1 MQGEFYVSK
10 PSTFMHL
17 YPDKKSEVTDE
28 LLYGTNVFSVEE
40 SYGGFLL
47 CKTDYGYLGYVE
59 VSALSK
65 RAEKGER
72 FVVTS
77 SFCDVF
83 SYPEYNF
90 APLTTIPQGSV
101 LCGEGKKCRDERFTL
116 IKSEGRELFVPSANI
131 QKSTTLSRFEDVE
144 TKKKQLLKAA
154 FSYLG
159 TPYRWGGKSPVGID
173 CSGLCFMAFALS
185 GLGLYRDAEF
195 DARYVK
201 EISFDE
207 LSTCDL
213 IYYNGHVTMYIGGGE
228 YIHSSATLGGVKISS
243 FDEKADNYYPRL
255 KSGIVRC
262 ARSHCLN
269 HES

>member
-1 MQGEFYVSK
+1 MRGNFFVSK
-10 PSTFMHL
+10 PSAFMYL

-28 LLYGTNVFSVEE
+28 LLYGTNVFSVDE
-40 SYGGFLL
+40 SYAGFLF
-47 CKTDYGYLGYVE
+47 CKTEYGYLGYVD
-59 VSALSK
+59 VSALSE
-65 RAEKGER
+65 RRERGEK

-77 SFCDVF
+77 SFCDIF
-83 SYPEYNF
+83 SIPEYRF
-90 APLTTIPQGSV
+90 TPLITIPKGSV
-101 LCGEGKKCRDERFTL
+101 LYGEEKKSRDDRFTL
-116 IKSEGRELFVPSANI
+116 IKSEGREFFLPTANI

-144 TKKKQLLKAA
+144 TKKKQVLKNA

-159 TPYRWGGKSPVGID
+159 TPYRWGGKSPFGID
-173 CSGLCFMAFALS
+173 CSGFCFMVYTLS

-213 IYYNGHVTMYIGGGE
+213 IYYNGHVTMYIGEGE

-243 FDEKADNYYPRL
+243 FDEKSPNFYPRL
-255 KSGIVRC
+255 KNGIVCC
-262 ARSHCLN
+262 ARSLCL
-269 HES
+269 S